1 MFDKELQKAFN
12 QQVNNE
18 MSSAYLYLSMSVYCE
33 SVNLPGIAHWLR
45 VQYQEEME
53 HGMKF
58 IDFIRDRG
66 GRVLLSA
73 IPQPPI
79 EFKSA
84 LDIFEQTLAHEQKV
98 TFAINQLYELALQ
111 KKDYP
116 SQVFLQWFITEQV
129 EEEKDATQIVENLK
143 VLADKPHSIIYMD
156 KQLGKRAK

>member
-12 QQVNNE
+12 LQVNNE
-18 MSSAYLYLSMSVYCE
+18 MTSAYLYLSMSAYCE

-45 VQYQEEME
+45 VQNLEETE

-58 IDFIRDRG
+58 FDFIKDRG
-66 GRVLLSA
+66 ARVVLSP
-73 IPQPPI
+73 IPQPPT

-84 LDIFEQTLAHEQKV
+84 LDVFEQTLAHEQKV
-98 TFAINQLYELALQ
+98 TAAIHHLYEMALQ

-116 SQVFLQWFITEQV
+116 SQVFLQWFISEQV
-129 EEEKDATQIVENLK
+129 EEEKNVTQIVENLK

-156 KQLGKRAK
+156 KQLGKRTK